1 MNFEGWGSQRWAIHL
16 SQLLNAANPPDRYR
30 FDIAALAKEISA
42 TLFPDDPITEVR
54 SVDLQD
60 CEGALLP
67 SDSRKRWGIYVNQN
81 GSPRRRR
88 FTAAHELGHYLVHR
102 KKYPDGLRC
111 DEAAVDGRNGVEIE
125 REANDFASTLL
136 MPLDDFRR
144 RIPAKAEANF
154 DQLSESAAHY
164 DVSLVAA
171 VLRWLR
177 YTDRRA
183 MIVVSRDGY
192 MKWAWSSDAAFKSGR
207 YFKTSGTPV
216 EVPQQSLVGQSIF
229 TEEARAGVSLPKGV
243 WFNEP
248 TKELTLR
255 AERYD
260 LNYTLL
266 QFADS
271 IPIFRE
277 DEPDEPDTYDRFVQS
292 GAKK

>member
-1 MNFEGWGSQRWAIHL
+1 MKFAGWGSQRWAIHL

-30 FDIAALAKEISA
+30 FDIAAFAKEISS
-42 TLFPDDPITEVR
+42 TLFSDDPIAEVR

-67 SDSRKRWGIYVNQN
+67 SDSRNRWGIYVNQN

-88 FTAAHELGHYLVHR
+88 FTAAHELGHYLIHR
-102 KKYPDGLRC
+102 QKYPDGLRC

-154 DQLSESAAHY
+154 EQLSDCATHY

-171 VLRWLR
+171 ILRWLR
-177 YTDRRA
+177 YTERRA

-192 MKWAWSSDAAFKSGR
+192 MNWAWSSDPALKSGR
-207 YFKTSGTPV
+207 YFRTRGAPI
-216 EVPQQSLVGQSIF
+216 EVPPGSLVGQSIF
-229 TEEARAGVSLPKGV
+229 TEEARAGVKLPEGV

-248 TKELTLR
+248 TKEMTLR

-266 QFADS
+266 QFGNSA
-271 IPIFRE
+271 PIFQE
-277 DEPDEPDTYDRFVQS
+277 EEKDEPDAYDRFVRS
-292 GAKK
+292 GQK

>member
-1 MNFEGWGSQRWAIHL
+1 MNFEGWGSQRWALHL
-16 SQLLNAANPPDRYR
+16 TQLLNAANPPDRYR
-30 FDIAALAKEISA
+30 FNIAELAKEISA
-42 TLFPDDPITEVR
+42 ILFPEDPIAEVR
-54 SVDLQD
+54 SVDLEA

-88 FTAAHELGHYLVHR
+88 FTAAHELGHYLIHR

-111 DEAAVDGRNGVEIE
+111 DEAAVDGRNGIEIE

-144 RIPAKAEANF
+144 RIPAKAETDF
-154 DQLSESAAHY
+154 DQLSECAAHY

-171 VLRWLR
+171 ILRWLR
-177 YTDRRA
+177 YTERRA

-192 MKWAWSSDAAFKSGR
+192 MNWAWSSEPALKSGR
-207 YFKTSGTPV
+207 YFKTSGAPI
-216 EVPQQSLVGQSIF
+216 EVPSRSLVGQAIF
-229 TEEARAGVSLPKGV
+229 TDEARAGVKHPEGV

-248 TKELTLR
+248 TREMTLR
-255 AERYD
+255 AEPYD

-266 QFADS
+266 QFANS
-271 IPIFRE
+271 APLFRE
-277 DEPDEPDTYDRFVQS
+277 QEAGEPDVYDRFVR
-292 GAKK
+292 

>member
-1 MNFEGWGSQRWAIHL
+1 MMKFEGWGSQRWAIHL
-16 SQLLNAANPPDRYR
+16 SQLLNAANPPNRYR
-30 FDIAALAKEISA
+30 FDIAAFAKEISN
-42 TLFPDDPITEVR
+42 TYFPDDPIAEVR
-54 SVDLQD
+54 NVDLQD

-67 SDSRKRWGIYVNQN
+67 SESRKRWGVYVNQN

-88 FTAAHELGHYLVHR
+88 FTAAHELGHYLIHR

-136 MPLDDFRR
+136 MPLDDFRW
-144 RIPAKAEANF
+144 RIPAKAEADF
-154 DQLSESAAHY
+154 DQLSECATHY

-171 VLRWLR
+171 ILRWLR
-177 YTDRRA
+177 YTERRA

-192 MKWAWSSDAAFKSGR
+192 MNWAWSSEPALKSGR
-207 YFKTSGTPV
+207 YFRTSAAPV
-216 EVPQQSLVGQSIF
+216 EVPSRSLVGQSTF
-229 TEEARAGVSLPKGV
+229 TEEARAGVKLPEGV

-248 TKELTLR
+248 TKEMTLR

-266 QFADS
+266 QFADAA
-271 IPIFRE
+271 PIFRQA
-277 DEPDEPDTYDRFVQS
+277 EPDQPDVYDRFVR
-292 GAKK
+292 K

>member
-1 MNFEGWGSQRWAIHL
+1 MNFDGWGSQRWAIHL
-16 SQLLNAANPPDRYR
+16 SQLLNAVNPPDRHR
-30 FDIAALAKEISA
+30 FNIADFAKEISSK
-42 TLFPDDPITEVR
+42 LFPDDPIAEVR

-67 SDSRKRWGIYVNQN
+67 SESRKRWGIYVNQN

-88 FTAAHELGHYLVHR
+88 FTAAHELGHYLIHR

-125 REANDFASTLL
+125 REANDFASSLL

-154 DQLSESAAHY
+154 DQLSECASHY

-171 VLRWLR
+171 ILRWLR
-177 YTDRRA
+177 YTERRA
-183 MIVVSRDGY
+183 MIIVSRDGY
-192 MKWAWSSDAAFKSGR
+192 MNWAWSSDPALKSGR
-207 YFKTSGTPV
+207 FFRTSKSPV
-216 EVPQQSLVGQSIF
+216 EVPPLSLVGQSIF
-229 TEEARAGVSLPKGV
+229 TDEARAGVALPEGI

-248 TKELTLR
+248 AKEMTLR

-266 QFADS
+266 HFANAA
-271 IPIFRE
+271 PTYQR
-277 DEPDEPDTYDRFVQS
+277 DESDEPDTYDRFTRS
-292 GAKK
+292 G

>member
-16 SQLLNAANPPDRYR
+16 TQLLNAANPPDRYR
-30 FDIAALAKEISA
+30 FNIAAFAKEISA
-42 TLFPDDPITEVR
+42 SLFPGDPIAEVR
-54 SVDLQD
+54 SVDLED

-67 SDSRKRWGIYVNQN
+67 SDSGKRWGIYVNKK

-102 KKYPDGLRC
+102 QKYPDGLRC

-144 RIPAKAEANF
+144 RIPAKSEADF
-154 DQLSESAAHY
+154 DQLSECATHY

-171 VLRWLR
+171 ILRWLR
-177 YTDRRA
+177 YTERRA

-192 MKWAWSSDAAFKSGR
+192 MNWAWSSEAALKTRR
-207 YFKTSGTPV
+207 YFKTSGAPV
-216 EVPQQSLVGQSIF
+216 EVPARSFVGQSIF
-229 TEEARAGVSLPKGV
+229 TEEARAGVKHPEGV
-243 WFNEP
+243 WFDEP
-248 TKELTLR
+248 TKEMTLR
-255 AERYD
+255 AEQYD

-266 QFADS
+266 QFADAVS
-271 IPIFRE
+271 TFWHDDPRE
-277 DEPDEPDTYDRFVQS
+277 LDTYDRFLGVR
-292 GAKK
+292 K